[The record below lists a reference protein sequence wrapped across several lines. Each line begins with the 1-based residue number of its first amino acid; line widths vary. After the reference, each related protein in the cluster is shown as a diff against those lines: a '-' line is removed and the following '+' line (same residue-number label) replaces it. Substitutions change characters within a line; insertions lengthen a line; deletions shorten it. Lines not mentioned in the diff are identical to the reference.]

1 MPRPGEVS
9 LAHNGILFLDEL
21 PEFKKS
27 VLEVLRQPLESGQV
41 TVTRATATVDFPA
54 RITLVAAMN
63 PCLCGHY
70 GDPHHAC
77 SCTPYQVRQYQSR
90 VSGPLLDRMDIQIEV
105 PAVPFRELS
114 ADTCGPSS
122 AQVRE
127 RVVAARGV
135 QSERFADSGIFC
147 NAQMTTKLTREY
159 CPLNREGLR
168 LLENAMERFKLSARA
183 YGRILKISRTIADL
197 EAAPEIGLAHL
208 SEAIGY
214 RSLDRGLA

>member
-41 TVTRATATVDFPA
+41 TLTRATATVDFPA

-70 GDPHHAC
+70 GDPHKAC
-77 SCTPYQVRQYQSR
+77 TCTPFQVKQYQSR

-114 ADTCGPSS
+114 SDTCGPSS
-122 AQVRE
+122 QEVRE
-127 RVVAARGV
+127 QVVAARRV
-135 QSERFADSGIFC
+135 QAGRFAGNGTFC
-147 NAQMTTKLTREY
+147 NAQMTTKLTRQH
-159 CPLNREGLR
+159 CTLAPDGMR
-168 LLENAMERFKLSARA
+168 LLETAMERFKLSARA

-197 EAAPEIGLAHL
+197 EGSPDIGLAHL